1 MSFLRSASI
10 ALVTALILTGCA
22 GSKKAAPLP
31 GTRISVLELDKQLE
45 PDLTIADVPVTLPR
59 PQLNVA
65 WPFAGGNLGHNIGH
79 PALSDT
85 LKEAWSASVGDGAS
99 RRGALLASPIYAKG
113 AVYTMDARKLVTAFS
128 PQDGQQI
135 WQTDISPKG
144 DNSRAWGGGIGYDS
158 GVIYV
163 ATGYSQLVALD
174 AKDGHELWR
183 VAMPAPVH
191 SAPTIAD
198 GQIYVVTTD
207 AQLLALSTKDGR
219 ELWRYTDI
227 AEPAVLAGNASPA
240 VAGDVVVAPF
250 PSGDI
255 VALRVQNGL
264 ALWSDNLTVTR
275 HFDAMSTLADIH
287 GAPVIDHGMVF
298 VVGHSGEM
306 LAIDLRTGE
315 RAWSQDVGGTS
326 QPWVAGDYIYV
337 LSSNGALLCLTRNEG
352 RVRWITQLD
361 QREDPSDHKSK
372 PIVWSGPTLAGDR
385 LVAVGSNNEA
395 WAVSPYTGL
404 PLGKIELSSP
414 IFLPPIVA
422 VKTLYL
428 LADDGTL
435 SALN

>member
-10 ALVTALILTGCA
+10 ILATALILSGCS

-45 PDLTIADVPVTLPR
+45 PDLTIADVAVSLPR
-59 PQLNVA
+59 PTPNDE

-79 PALSDT
+79 PALGDS
-85 LKEAWSASVGDGAS
+85 LKEAWTASVGDGAS
-99 RRGALLASPIYAKG
+99 RRGALLASPVYANG
-113 AVYTMDARKLVTAFS
+113 AVFTMDARKLVSAFS
-128 PQDGQQI
+128 PDDGHQL

-144 DNSRAWGGGIGYDS
+144 DHSRAWGGGIGVDG
-158 GVIYV
+158 GVVYV
-163 ATGYSQLVALD
+163 ATGYSELLALD
-174 AKDGHELWR
+174 AKDGHQLWR
-183 VAMPAPVH
+183 VAMPAPIH
-191 SAPTIAD
+191 SAPTVAD

-207 AQLLALSTKDGR
+207 AQLLALSTKDGH

-240 VAGDVVVAPF
+240 VSGDVVVAPF

-315 RAWSQDVGGTS
+315 RAWSQDIGGTS
-326 QPWVAGDYIYV
+326 QPWIAGDYLYV

-361 QREDPSDHKSK
+361 QREDMTDRKSK

-385 LVAVGSNNEA
+385 LIAVASNSEA

-404 PLGKIELSSP
+404 PLGKIALSSP
-414 IFLPPIVA
+414 IFLTPIVA
-422 VKTLYL
+422 GKTLYL

-435 SALN
+435 SALR

>member
-10 ALVTALILTGCA
+10 VLVTALILSGCS
-22 GSKKAAPLP
+22 GSKKVTTLP
-31 GTRISVLELDKQLE
+31 GTRISVLELDKQLQ
-45 PDLTIADVPVTLPR
+45 PDLTISDVAVSLPR
-59 PQLNVA
+59 PTPNDA

-79 PALSDT
+79 PALGDS
-85 LKEAWSASVGDGAS
+85 LKQVWTASVGDGAS
-99 RRGALLASPIYAKG
+99 RRGALLASPVFANG
-113 AVYTMDARKLVTAFS
+113 VVYTMDARKLVTAFS
-128 PQDGQQI
+128 PDDGHQL
-135 WQTDISPKG
+135 WQTDISPK
-144 DNSRAWGGGIGYDS
+144 DDESRAWGGGIGVDG
-158 GVIYV
+158 GVVYV
-163 ATGYSQLVALD
+163 ATGYSQVLALD

-183 VAMPAPVH
+183 TGMPAPVH

-198 GQIYVVTTD
+198 GRLYVVTTD
-207 AQLLALSTKDGR
+207 AQLLALSTKDGH

-287 GAPVIDHGMVF
+287 GAPVIDRGMVF

-326 QPWVAGDYIYV
+326 QPWIAGDYLYV
-337 LSSNGALLCLTRNEG
+337 LSSNGALLCLTRDDA

-361 QREDPSDHKSK
+361 QREDVSDRKSK

-385 LVAVGSNNEA
+385 LIAVGSNSEA

-422 VKTLYL
+422 GGTLYL

-435 SALN
+435 SAMR